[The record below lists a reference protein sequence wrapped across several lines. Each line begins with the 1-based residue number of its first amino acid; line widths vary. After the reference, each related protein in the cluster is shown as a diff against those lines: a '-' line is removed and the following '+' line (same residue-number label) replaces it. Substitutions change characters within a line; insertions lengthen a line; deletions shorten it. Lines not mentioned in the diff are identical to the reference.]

1 MVTTVE
7 GRREIIEQF
16 RINENDTGSADVQI
30 ALLTDRIRYMTEHMK
45 AEPSDFHSRYGLIAM
60 VNRRNRLLKYL
71 RREEPERYRSLIGR
85 LGLRK

>member
-7 GRREIIEQF
+7 GRREIIEQY
-16 RINENDTGSADVQI
+16 RINENDSGSADVQI
-30 ALLTDRIRYMTEHMK
+30 ALLTDRIKYMAEHMK
-45 AEPSDFHSRYGLIAM
+45 AWPSDLHSRHGLIAM

-71 RREEPERYRSLIGR
+71 RREEPERYKVLIGR